1 MGAIPPGYR
10 FYKSAIEEA
19 AAKWGLDPLLVAAVC
34 WQESGFNTD
43 AFRFE
48 PDFFNRYMKGNPR
61 YAGLNPRR
69 VSSSYGLMQCLYCR
83 ILEDA
88 VADNDAWDPELL
100 FIPANGLDIGC
111 GFLHALSVWASGLAV
126 TTEQFAKEPRLYELI
141 ALAAYN
147 GGKGGNDP
155 TKNWPLRNGVY
166 AKSVLALYVQL
177 QKEQDAL
184 PH

>member
-1 MGAIPPGYR
+1 MLIPPGYR
-10 FYKSAIEEA
+10 FYKSAIEQA

-43 AFRFE
+43 AFRWE
-48 PDFFNRYMKGNPR
+48 PDFYNRYLKGNPR

-111 GFLHALSVWASGLAV
+111 GFLHQLLTWAQGL
-126 TTEQFAKEPRLYELI
+126 EPIVLTKGTNCTHEMI

-155 TKNWPLRNGVY
+155 TKNWPLRNGRY
-166 AKSVLALYVQL
+166 ANKVLAKLAL
-177 QKEQDAL
+177 LKKEN
-184 PH
+184 PT